1 MSIAVPDY
9 GTHAHSL
16 SLFLWE
22 NAWGRMPGAL
32 RSYLGYSDVYDV
44 KWLCGLARWEYCFL
58 FKAQPA
64 LRWRGW
70 VKIERIAA
78 GIDI

>member
-1 MSIAVPDY
+1 MYIAVPDY

-44 KWLCGLARWEYCFL
+44 KWLVVWPGGNTVSSSKPSPL
-58 FKAQPA
+58 
-64 LRWRGW
+64 
-70 VKIERIAA
+70 
-78 GIDI
+78 